1 MIIHHQ
7 RRPMI
12 EERGVDIVVLV
23 DIPLVDKIRSNDARS
38 SMIMQ
43 STYRASQ
50 FFLEVQQTR
59 TPARLV

>member
-1 MIIHHQ
+1 
-7 RRPMI
+7 MI